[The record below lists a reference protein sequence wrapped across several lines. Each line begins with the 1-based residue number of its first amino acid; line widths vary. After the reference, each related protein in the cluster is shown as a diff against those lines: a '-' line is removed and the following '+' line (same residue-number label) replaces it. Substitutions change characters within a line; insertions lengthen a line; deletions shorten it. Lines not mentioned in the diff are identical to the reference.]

1 MPRRF
6 RVDPHDHPILIPV
19 LLGIV
24 AAMIVVAGI
33 ALIRRT

>member
-6 RVDPHDHPILIPV
+6 RVEPHHHPILIRA
-19 LLGIV
+19 LLAV
-24 AAMIVVAGI
+24 VVAMILVAGI